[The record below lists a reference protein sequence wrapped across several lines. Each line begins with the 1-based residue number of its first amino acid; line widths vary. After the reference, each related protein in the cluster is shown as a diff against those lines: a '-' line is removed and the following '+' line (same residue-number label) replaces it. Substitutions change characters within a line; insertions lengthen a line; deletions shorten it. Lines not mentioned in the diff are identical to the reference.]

1 MTASVLTPTAAN
13 SHDVDETRH
22 EKTFQDG
29 TGDESTIDPSR
40 SVSQSE
46 IEWDPVVE
54 AKARRK

>member
-1 MTASVLTPTAAN
+1 MTASVLTTSAAN
-13 SHDVDETRH
+13 HPDIDEKRH

>member
-1 MTASVLTPTAAN
+1 MTASVTPSAAN
-13 SHDVDETRH
+13 HPDAHETRH
-22 EKTFQDG
+22 EKILQDG